1 MLITRWKA
9 SGGSKAARKVGVNT
23 CMYLASTTSSMP
35 CSASSSRWR
44 ASAAS
49 RLLAS
54 MGTYSKWAPNS
65 SASGP
70 RLGWLLITSGTRI
83 GSSPVRVRQSRSS
96 RPWSCLLTK
105 IATGG
110 RSSEKVTW
118 NWPLSRSARAWA
130 VGPIASRGRPK
141 PASCH
146 SIRLRNR
153 PAPWSLW
160 WSAWTMLPPLAATQP
175 DSSRTRPGRSGQI
188 ICRMAVT
195 PGLPALDTSPAFVGI
210 GGIVPT
216 GVALGLVL
224 VSPFLRSV
232 AVHHQAADVG
242 DNPG

>member
-1 MLITRWKA
+1 
-9 SGGSKAARKVGVNT
+9 
-23 CMYLASTTSSMP
+23 MP

-49 RLLAS
+49 RLLES
-54 MGTYSKWAPNS
+54 IGTHSNLAPNS

-105 IATGG
+105 MATGG

-118 NWPLSRSARAWA
+118 NWPSSRSARAWA

-175 DSSRTRPGRSGQI
+175 ESSLTRPGRSGQI

-195 PGLPALDTSPAFVGI
+195 PGLPALVTSPAHPGTT
-210 GGIVPT
+210 GIVPT
-216 GVALGLVL
+216 GVAPGLGPAPSL
-224 VSPFLRSV
+224 PRSV
-232 AVHHQAADVG
+232 AVHHQAARAG
-242 DNPG
+242 NRPG